1 MRRLPVP
8 AAVLLA
14 AALLGAAGCGSG
26 AADRRASQP
35 TPSSAVAVALSH
47 HHAAAPSTAA
57 VAPVGGVL
65 GIRVD
70 ELGSRATEFLWK
82 PDSLLLASGRT
93 VTLRIT
99 NADYMQHNFTFRA
112 AKVARNLPVGATT
125 TIRFAAPGPGTYQFY
140 CKYHLQMM
148 DGAVTVR

>member
-1 MRRLPVP
+1 MRRPPLPV
-8 AAVLLA
+8 AVLLA
-14 AALLGAAGCGSG
+14 AALLGGAGCRPG
-26 AADRRASQP
+26 AGDQPADSAP
-35 TPSSAVAVALSH
+35 ATSAVSH
-47 HHAAAPSTAA
+47 DHGAAAPSAP

-82 PDSLLLASGRT
+82 PDNLLLTSGRT
-93 VTLRIT
+93 VTLRIA
-99 NADYMQHNFTFRA
+99 NADYMQHNFTFKA
-112 AKVARNLPVGATT
+112 AKVAKNLPVGATT
-125 TIRFAAPGPGTYQFY
+125 TIRFVAPGPGTYQFY